1 MKILGI
7 NDGHNAA
14 ACLYVGGHVVAAIQE
29 ERLRRIKNWSG
40 FPIQAVRTV
49 LEMTGTVAGEIDA
62 VAINGHYAAFPTTRE
77 QLMEEYRT
85 INDWNVVTRR
95 AARRAVRGAIQPI
108 GLYAAY
114 RTHRQRQRA
123 APLLR
128 MGIPWEKITF
138 VEHHTAHAAAAYYGR
153 GQFTDPV
160 LV

>member
-62 VAINGHYAAFPTTRE
+62 VAINGHHAPFPTTRQ
-77 QLMEEYRT
+77 QLMEENRT
-85 INDWNVVTRR
+85 INEWKGVTRR
-95 AARRAVRGAIQPI
+95 PGHPAVHRAI
-108 GLYAAY
+108 
-114 RTHRQRQRA
+114 
-123 APLLR
+123 
-128 MGIPWEKITF
+128 
-138 VEHHTAHAAAAYYGR
+138 HA
-153 GQFTDPV
+153 
-160 LV
+160 